1 MPELSRF
8 LGKKMLAHVIKA
20 ELREDY
26 RIYIEFNDGLSG
38 IIDFK
43 DKITTDHRE
52 IIREL
57 IDKNKFNKIKVERHT
72 LCWENGVDFAPE
84 YLYDQIKTR
93 QKIA

>member
-1 MPELSRF
+1 
-8 LGKKMLAHVIKA
+8 MLAYVVKA
-20 ELREDY
+20 ELHGDY
-26 RIYIEFNDGLSG
+26 RIYIEFNDGLCG

-57 IDKNKFNKIKVERHT
+57 VDKNKFNKIKVERHT

-84 YLYDQIKTR
+84 YLYDQIKMR
-93 QKIA
+93 QEIA

>member
-1 MPELSRF
+1 
-8 LGKKMLAHVIKA
+8 MLAYVIKA
-20 ELREDY
+20 ELREGY
-26 RIYIEFNDGLSG
+26 KIYIEFSDGLSG

-57 IDKNKFNKIKVERHT
+57 VDKNKFNKIKIERHT

-84 YLYDQIKTR
+84 YLYDQIKAR

>member
-1 MPELSRF
+1 
-8 LGKKMLAHVIKA
+8 MLVYVIKA
-20 ELREDY
+20 ELCEDY
-26 RIYIEFNDGLSG
+26 KIYIEFNNGLSG

-57 IDKNKFNKIKVERHT
+57 IDKSKFNKIKVERHT

-84 YLYDQIKTR
+84 YLYDQIKIR
-93 QKIA
+93 QKIV